1 MLEVRRTTPTGLE
14 QIAAPTAGC
23 WLHLVAPTVAE
34 IETARQF
41 GVPEDLLAHFT
52 DIDERPR
59 VDQSGDSV
67 LVVLHYP
74 VQHANGDEGP
84 PWRMLPLSVI
94 LTPRGIVTL
103 APAPV
108 GFLQSIPDS
117 GDARH
122 RFATERPVEFVLRI
136 CWHVAD
142 TCLTALRDINA
153 RVDALENQLRRS
165 LRNEEVIG
173 LLAYQK
179 SLTYFATGM
188 KGNELM
194 LERFES
200 LPMVKLAGPDADL
213 LDDVRIEM
221 RQAIAMVDIADN
233 VLSDMMDAFASI
245 VSNNLNSVMKV
256 LTSVTILLAVPTLI
270 ASVYGMNVGLPGAR
284 SPQAFF
290 GLVALSVAISG
301 GLFIL
306 FRRKN
311 WL

>member
-1 MLEVRRTTPTGLE
+1 
-14 QIAAPTAGC
+14 
-23 WLHLVAPTVAE
+23 
-34 IETARQF
+34 RQF
-41 GVPEDLLAHFT
+41 GVPDELLAHFT

-59 VDQSGDSV
+59 VDQSADSV

-74 VQHANGDEGP
+74 SPRTNGDDGP

-108 GFLQSIPDS
+108 GFLQAVPAH
-117 GDARH
+117 GDPR
-122 RFATERPVEFVLRI
+122 RQLATERHVEFVLRI

-142 TCLTALRDINA
+142 DCLTALRDINA

-165 LRNEEVIG
+165 LRNEEVMG

-200 LPMVKLAGPDADL
+200 LPLVKLAGPDADL

-245 VSNNLNSVMKV
+245 VSNNLNAVMKV

-270 ASVYGMNVGLPGAR
+270 VSIYGMNVGLPGAQ
-284 SPQAFF
+284 SPRAFL

-301 GLFIL
+301 GLFIV

>member
-1 MLEVRRTTPTGLE
+1 MLEVRRTTPAGLE

-23 WLHLVAPTVAE
+23 WLHLVAPTSAE

-41 GVPEDLLAHFT
+41 GVPDDLLAHFT

-74 VQHANGDEGP
+74 APRATGGDGP

-103 APAPV
+103 APEPV
-108 GFLQSIPDS
+108 RFLQASTDH
-117 GDARH
+117 GNAR
-122 RFATERPVEFVLRI
+122 RQFTTERPTEFVLRI

-142 TCLTALRDINA
+142 DCLTALRDINA
-153 RVDALENQLRRS
+153 RVDALESQLRRS
-165 LRNEEVIG
+165 LRNEEVMG

-200 LPMVKLAGPDADL
+200 LPLVKLAGPDADL

-221 RQAIAMVDIADN
+221 RQAIAMVEIADN

-245 VSNNLNSVMKV
+245 VSNNLNGVMKV

-270 ASVYGMNVGLPGAR
+270 ASLYGMNVGLPGAH
-284 SPQAFF
+284 SPRAFL

>member
-14 QIAAPTAGC
+14 QTAAPTAGC
-23 WLHLVAPTVAE
+23 WLHVVAPTAAE
-34 IETARQF
+34 IETVRQF
-41 GVPEDLLAHFT
+41 GVPDDLLAHFT

-59 VDQSGDSV
+59 VDQSADSV
-67 LVVLHYP
+67 LMVLHYP
-74 VQHANGDEGP
+74 APRTNEGDGP

-108 GFLQSIPDS
+108 GFLQSLQHP

-122 RFATERPVEFVLRI
+122 QFSIERPVEFVLRT

-142 TCLTALRDINA
+142 ECLTALRDINA
-153 RVDALENQLRRS
+153 RVDALEDQLRRS
-165 LRNEEVIG
+165 LRNEEVLG

-188 KGNELM
+188 KANELM

-200 LPMVKLAGPDADL
+200 LPRVLLAGPDADL
-213 LDDVRIEM
+213 LDDVRIEI

-245 VSNNLNSVMKV
+245 VSNNLNAVMKA

-270 ASVYGMNVGLPGAR
+270 ASIYGMNVGLPGAQNPR
-284 SPQAFF
+284 AFIV
-290 GLVALSVAISG
+290 LIAMSVAISG
-301 GLFIL
+301 GLFVL
-306 FRRKN
+306 FRKKH

>member
-1 MLEVRRTTPTGLE
+1 MLEVRRSAPSGLE
-14 QIAAPTAGC
+14 RIAAPAEGC
-23 WLHLVAPTVAE
+23 WLHVVAPTAAE
-34 IETARQF
+34 IEAVRRF
-41 GVPEDLLAHFT
+41 GVPDDLLAHST

-59 VDQSGDSV
+59 VHQSADSV

-74 VQHANGDEGP
+74 APHANGNDGP

-108 GFLQSIPDS
+108 GFLQDLPAH
-117 GDARH
+117 GDAR
-122 RFATERPVEFVLRI
+122 RQFATERPVEFVLRI

-142 TCLTALRDINA
+142 DCLTALRDINA
-153 RVDALENQLRRS
+153 RVDALESQLRRS
-165 LRNEEVIG
+165 LRNEEVMG

-179 SLTYFATGM
+179 SLTYLSTGM
-188 KGNELM
+188 QANELM

-200 LPMVKLAGPDADL
+200 LPRVKLAGTDADL

-245 VSNNLNSVMKV
+245 VSNNLNAVMKV

-270 ASVYGMNVGLPGAR
+270 VSVYGMNVGLPGAH
-284 SPQAFF
+284 SPRAFL
-290 GLVALSVAISG
+290 GLVALSVAISA
-301 GLFIL
+301 GLFVL

>member
-1 MLEVRRTTPTGLE
+1 MLEVRRSTPTGLE
-14 QIAAPTAGC
+14 QIAAPTEGC
-23 WLHLVAPTVAE
+23 WLHLIAPTAAE
-34 IETARQF
+34 IETARTF
-41 GVPEDLLAHFT
+41 GVPDDLLAHFT

-59 VDQSGDSV
+59 VDQSADSV

-74 VQHANGDEGP
+74 APRADGNDGP

-103 APAPV
+103 APTPV
-108 GFLQSIPDS
+108 GFLQTLPNY
-117 GDARH
+117 GDTR
-122 RFATERPVEFVLRI
+122 RQFTIERPVEFVLRI

-142 TCLTALRDINA
+142 GCLTALRDINA
-153 RVDALENQLRRS
+153 RVDALEDQLRRS
-165 LRNEEVIG
+165 LRNEEVMG

-200 LPMVKLAGPDADL
+200 LPRVLLAGPDADL

-221 RQAIAMVDIADN
+221 RQAIAMIEIADN

-245 VSNNLNSVMKV
+245 VSNNLNGVMKV

-270 ASVYGMNVGLPGAR
+270 VSFYGMNVGLPGAQ
-284 SPQAFF
+284 SPRAFM
-290 GLVALSVAISG
+290 GLIALSVAISG
-301 GLFIL
+301 GLFVL

>member
-14 QIAAPTAGC
+14 QVPAPEEGC
-23 WLHLVAPTVAE
+23 WLEITAPTPVD
-34 IETARQF
+34 IEAARQF
-41 GVPEDLLAHFT
+41 GVPASLLTHVT
-52 DIDERPR
+52 DPDERPR
-59 VDQSGDSV
+59 VDLEGDCV
-67 LVVLHYP
+67 LVVLRYP
-74 VQHANGDEGP
+74 AANTESDDP
-84 PWRMLPLSVI
+84 PWSMRPLSVI

-103 APAPV
+103 AAERV
-108 GFLQSIPDS
+108 EFLQSRLQ
-117 GDARH
+117 GDTR
-122 RFATERPVEFVLRI
+122 RRLATHRPVEFLLRI
-136 CWHVAD
+136 CLHLAD
-142 TCLTALRDINA
+142 TCQNALRDINA
-153 RVDALENQLRRS
+153 RVDQLENELRRA
-165 LRNEEVIG
+165 LRNEEVMG

-188 KGNELM
+188 KANELT
-194 LERFES
+194 LERFEA

-213 LDDVRIEM
+213 FDDVRIEM
-221 RQAIAMVDIADN
+221 RQAIAMVDIADR

-245 VSNNLNSVMKV
+245 VSNNLNAVMKV

-270 ASVYGMNVGLPGAR
+270 VSVYGMNVGLPGAK

-301 GLFIL
+301 GLFLL

>member
-1 MLEVRRTTPTGLE
+1 MLDVRRTTPTGRE
-14 QIAAPTAGC
+14 QIAAPTEGC
-23 WLHLVAPTVAE
+23 WLHVVAPTAAE
-34 IETARQF
+34 IETVRQF
-41 GVPEDLLAHFT
+41 GVPDDLLAHFT

-59 VDQSGDSV
+59 VDQSADSV

-74 VQHANGDEGP
+74 SPRANDGDGP

-94 LTPRGIVTL
+94 ITPRGIVTH
-103 APAPV
+103 APTPV
-108 GFLQSIPDS
+108 GFLQPKPDS
-117 GDARH
+117 GDRS
-122 RFATERPVEFVLRI
+122 RTFATEQPVEFVLRI

-142 TCLTALRDINA
+142 GCLTALRDINA
-153 RVDALENQLRRS
+153 RVDALESQLRRS
-165 LRNEEVIG
+165 LRNEEVMG

-188 KGNELM
+188 EANELM

-200 LPMVKLAGPDADL
+200 LPLVKLAGTDADL
-213 LDDVRIEM
+213 LDDVRIEI

-245 VSNNLNSVMKV
+245 VSNNLNAVMKV

-270 ASVYGMNVGLPGAR
+270 VSIYGMNVGLPGAQ
-284 SPQAFF
+284 SPRAFI
-290 GLVALSVAISG
+290 GLTALSVAVTG
-301 GLFIL
+301 GLFVL